1 MGLESLFSGHALRAV
16 EADGSVELPAFV
28 LSALARRT
36 QSRRIFFAPH
46 ESDPCLT
53 GQDEGH
59 ALNLY
64 AEEERRRRRDEE
76 RGLDPQD
83 YHRRVRRTFGAA
95 EAASFDSHGR
105 IVLPEAVRRRAQLQ
119 DRALI
124 VGTGGSF
131 ETWNP
136 DVARASGDGE
146 LEQLAAFA
154 LEARRAGQA
163 SEERA

>member
-16 EADGSVELPAFV
+16 GADGSVELPAFV

-59 ALNLY
+59 ALSLY
-64 AEEERRRRRDEE
+64 AEAERRRRREE
-76 RGLDPQD
+76 DLGLDAQD
-83 YHRRVRRTFGAA
+83 HHRRVRRTFGAA
-95 EAASFDSHGR
+95 EAASFDGRGR
-105 IVLPEAVRRRAQLQ
+105 ITLPEGVRRRAQLH
-119 DRALI
+119 DKALI

-131 ETWNP
+131 EIWNP
-136 DVARASGDGE
+136 DIARASGDDA

-154 LEARRAGQA
+154 LEAGGHLQA
-163 SEERA
+163 SEGTA

>member
-1 MGLESLFSGHALRAV
+1 MGLESLFSGHALRTV
-16 EADGSVELPAFV
+16 GADGSVELPAFV

-59 ALNLY
+59 ALILY
-64 AEEERRRRRDEE
+64 AEEERRRRREE
-76 RGLDPQD
+76 DLGLDPQD

-95 EAASFDSHGR
+95 EAAAYDSHGR
-105 IVLPEAVRRRAQLQ
+105 IVLPEAVRRRAQLGDQ
-119 DRALI
+119 ALI

-131 ETWNP
+131 EIWNP
-136 DVARASGDGE
+136 DIARASGDDE

-154 LEARRAGQA
+154 LEARAVGQA
-163 SEERA
+163 SEGRE